1 MATGN
6 TEIQVVN
13 TVKTYWKIILPIA
26 IVGFIF
32 AVYFIGTCNGKKSTN
47 TTPVDT
53 LNAKIKAVQ
62 AANVILEAKNVSLE
76 KLKVQDS
83 IQMVAMAAAMNN
95 IQVIYVHTLDSAKH
109 LSLTAAVNLMKLN
122 LKDATNKI
130 ALQISTNLTD
140 TLVSMPYLNVYTINS
155 EYITNSFLSSDNNDL
170 KKEVKIE
177 LNKDS
182 LNTAIIANYKTIIT
196 GDVTVTESLQEAN
209 ATLTKSLATETK
221 KYKRQ
226 RFFKDVFM
234 GVAGVLLIFSAL
246 K

>member
-1 MATGN
+1 
-6 TEIQVVN
+6 
-13 TVKTYWKIILPIA
+13 
-26 IVGFIF
+26 
-32 AVYFIGTCNGKKSTN
+32 
-47 TTPVDT
+47 
-53 LNAKIKAVQ
+53 
-62 AANVILEAKNVSLE
+62 
-76 KLKVQDS
+76 
-83 IQMVAMAAAMNN
+83 
-95 IQVIYVHTLDSAKH
+95 
-109 LSLTAAVNLMKLN
+109 
-122 LKDATNKI
+122 
-130 ALQISTNLTD
+130 
-140 TLVSMPYLNVYTINS
+140 MPYLNVYTINS